1 MFMPGEAE
9 IQDPKYDDFLPCLTS
24 SPVNP
29 QIVILSSDDEKTNE
43 MKDTPIVVSSTSSED
58 ELLIGDRFTSQKI
71 EMHNGKIPIYSKNA
85 KSLTSKEIVQLC
97 LGEVGDDYICKSK
110 PISVRYN
117 AVFVVDLH
125 SVDHRSLY
133 ADDNGVWQTS
143 SPKTHLRV
151 SFNNGKVE
159 NVEVGNQ
166 MNFTHSLKRQYGKHK
181 ATYIE
186 KALTFQ
192 RIISTVY
199 PKTGRCRYAVV
210 QYIHRD
216 GEENDIVMKPHGNA
230 RNLKRPFFKTDP
242 EVLEDIKE
250 ESGLTKPKRFFKS
263 LMDKAGGALTSTS
276 AASEPRNLRQIYNIR
291 SSQKQRPDEF
301 AHLVSQVKEDSFVR
315 ELTIDSDFIQ
325 YILTTDKQIVDLKE
339 FCTNPIKFSVFS
351 IDSTFDVGNYYIT
364 NTCYENL
371 RILHASDKYRGK
383 YPLEMGP
390 TFVHTK
396 RDTNNYVSFFSSLQR
411 IDNELKDIQAVGTDG
426 DEALMNAVTICFQD
440 AQKLLCADHKKTNIE
455 SKLNDLRA
463 AECAKKHVLADIFG
477 KNISSTYEK
486 GLIDSETCMAFDR
499 RLRDLKSTWDCLV
512 PGFHTWFVSYEAD
525 LFKSHLIKEVT
536 DLANV
541 YKHFSNNRVESQND
555 NAKDWVG
562 RAGNVSF
569 PKLNQKMKEL
579 VTAQQQDIE
588 MAVFGGGSYE
598 LSDYFKKFSQERHIW
613 NGMSAEQRNSILT
626 KFWSSKIGE
635 KITLPNITK
644 MKENVDI
651 IRPISNKQPLETG
664 TPIKKSQKL
673 SIPLTSLNLV
683 GISEEFLQE
692 TWDKADEL
700 LLKTG
705 SVVEAPGFDGLFVQH
720 SKDITSTR
728 PHLVTST
735 TAGKVS
741 CNDCPVYQTMKICC
755 HSLVAAQKL
764 GILQKFLKWRQK
776 QKSDVNLG
784 TLVMTGIQSGHKSK
798 VAKPRK
804 GGRTPL
810 DKGEISNQVEREP
823 LIKDITVQGAL
834 DMIENIDES
843 HSFEAIYLFQTKA
856 TLCYGCR
863 QKFNRE
869 TEQNNLVIRHYCE
882 REYSVQGAKK
892 AKGQFAYFHLKSSC
906 VRMKFADFKKEN
918 IKISADSEDIVPQ
931 EVKDKLKGIGV
942 QL

>member
-1 MFMPGEAE
+1 MEPNEKEKKICKDDGASTLEETALYDFSSGESCGFSPSLSPSIKQEPLELDLQNVDNVIPDLISASMRVSSHLSMFMPGEAE

-43 MKDTPIVVSSTSSED
+43 MKDAPIVVSSTSSED

-97 LGEVGDDYICKSK
+97 L
-110 PISVRYN
+110 
-117 AVFVVDLH
+117 
-125 SVDHRSLY
+125 VDHRSLY

-143 SPKTHLRV
+143 SPKSHFRV

-216 GEENDIVMKPHGNA
+216 GEENDIVMKPH
-230 RNLKRPFFKTDP
+230 

-325 YILTTDKQIVDLKE
+325 YILTTDKEIVDLKE

-426 DEALMNAVTICFQD
+426 DEALMNAVTVCFQD
-440 AQKLLCADHKKTNIE
+440 AQKRLCADHKKTNIK

-477 KNISSTYEK
+477 ENISSTYEK

-512 PGFHTWFVSYEAD
+512 PGFHTWFVSYED
-525 LFKSHLIKEVT
+525 NLFKSHLIKEVT
-536 DLANV
+536 DLAHV

-569 PKLNQKMKEL
+569 AKLNQKMKEL

-588 MAVFGGGSYE
+588 MAVFGSGSYE
-598 LSDYFKKFSQERHIW
+598 LSDYFKK
-613 NGMSAEQRNSILT
+613 
-626 KFWSSKIGE
+626 
-635 KITLPNITK
+635 
-644 MKENVDI
+644 V
-651 IRPISNKQPLETG
+651 
-664 TPIKKSQKL
+664 
-673 SIPLTSLNLV
+673 
-683 GISEEFLQE
+683 
-692 TWDKADEL
+692 
-700 LLKTG
+700 
-705 SVVEAPGFDGLFVQH
+705 
-720 SKDITSTR
+720 
-728 PHLVTST
+728 
-735 TAGKVS
+735 
-741 CNDCPVYQTMKICC
+741 
-755 HSLVAAQKL
+755 
-764 GILQKFLKWRQK
+764 
-776 QKSDVNLG
+776 
-784 TLVMTGIQSGHKSK
+784 
-798 VAKPRK
+798 
-804 GGRTPL
+804 
-810 DKGEISNQVEREP
+810 
-823 LIKDITVQGAL
+823 
-834 DMIENIDES
+834 
-843 HSFEAIYLFQTKA
+843 
-856 TLCYGCR
+856 
-863 QKFNRE
+863 
-869 TEQNNLVIRHYCE
+869 
-882 REYSVQGAKK
+882 
-892 AKGQFAYFHLKSSC
+892 
-906 VRMKFADFKKEN
+906 
-918 IKISADSEDIVPQ
+918 
-931 EVKDKLKGIGV
+931 
-942 QL
+942 